1 MIKPPYL
8 LACQH
13 VKSDLQDKS
22 LKFNDKEREKCG
34 NAIIAEV
41 DWIEVDG
48 KTIAKCRH
56 GDNAQRW
63 IINEDFSRDRYYG

>member
-1 MIKPPYL
+1 
-8 LACQH
+8 
-13 VKSDLQDKS
+13 